1 MDDLRKLGWHP
12 DLETAAE
19 PYRQQGFEVGRIAI
33 ENRDNYLLVTAA
45 GDFPAQVTGK
55 LLFQSEN
62 PSELPKVGDWVV
74 VSVFADEGKAI
85 IHDILPRKTT
95 FSRKVA
101 GDKTDEQVIAA
112 NVDTI
117 FIVQSLDHDFN
128 LRRLERYLVM
138 IYESRIQPAI
148 ILNKVDLCDAPEA
161 KIAEVET
168 LANEAPIF
176 AISAATLIG
185 MDKLQDFLEPG
196 RTYAFIGS
204 SGVGKSTVI
213 NKLLGAELLKTREV
227 RTEDSKGRHTTTRR
241 ELVALPS
248 GALLVDTPGM
258 REFQLWSADE
268 GLDTAYEEIVMLSDG
283 CRFSDCTHTSEPDCA
298 VLRALESGEI
308 PKERYESYLKLN
320 RELAFL
326 EQKQDKRKYLENKRK
341 QKELHRAI
349 KRFYKKDQ
357 D

>member
-1 MDDLRKLGWHP
+1 MHELTKLGWHP
-12 DLETAAE
+12 ELEAAAE
-19 PYRQQGFEVGRIAI
+19 PYRQQGFDVGRIAI
-33 ENRDNYLLVTAA
+33 ENRDNYLLLTASGEFQA
-45 GDFPAQVTGK
+45 HVTGK

-74 VSVFADEGKAI
+74 VSLFEDEGKAI
-85 IHDILPRKTT
+85 IHEILPRKTT

-101 GDKTDEQVIAA
+101 GSKTDEQVVAA
-112 NVDTI
+112 NIDTT

-148 ILNKVDLCDAPEA
+148 ILNKVDLCDTPEA
-161 KIAEVET
+161 KITEVEA
-168 LANEAPIF
+168 LAKEAPIF
-176 AISAATLIG
+176 AISATTLTG
-185 MDKLQDFLEPG
+185 MDKLQNFLESG

-213 NKLLGAELLKTREV
+213 NKLMGTDLLKTRDV
-227 RTEDSKGRHTTTRR
+227 RTKDSKGRHTTTRR

-248 GALLVDTPGM
+248 GALVIDTPGM

-268 GLDTAYEEIVMLSDG
+268 GLDSAYEEIIRLADG

-298 VLRALESGEI
+298 VLRALESGDI
-308 PKERYESYLKLN
+308 TSERYESYLKLN

-326 EQKQDKRKYLENKRK
+326 GQKQDKRKYLENKRK
-341 QKELHRAI
+341 QKELHRTI
-349 KRFYKKDQ
+349 KRYYKKDK
-357 D
+357 